1 MRRLSRKLRWPR
13 RQNARR
19 SCESA
24 FCETFVKI
32 AIRCTGCARML
43 LSGYHGCRVLCRCGD
58 SHACGGSQGSV
69 PPECETFVISGP
81 RLPRGYRLF
90 RAPKVGNVSQNWRK
104 TGFSGALELYKT
116 SRLCANPALCRALAA
131 LRWPECETFATRH
144 FRLFLAHDGRNLLQ
158 SLCFGVSE
166 AVNVKHLCAN
176 PALAEPYMRLG
187 GQRRDIQNGRHSSL
201 SGCWCANPPLVEA
214 QVR

>member
-1 MRRLSRKLRWPR
+1 MCLSQNKSPLFCSFFPELSVGRLALRRLSRKLRWAR

-69 PPECETFVISGP
+69 PPECETFVISAP
-81 RLPRGYRLF
+81 RLPRGYRLS
-90 RAPKVGNVSQNWRK
+90 RAPKVVNVSQNWRR
-104 TGFSGALELYKT
+104 TGSSGASELHKT
-116 SRLCANPALCRALAA
+116 SRLCARPASCRAS
-131 LRWPECETFATRH
+131 
-144 FRLFLAHDGRNLLQ
+144 LL
-158 SLCFGVSE
+158 S
-166 AVNVKHLCAN
+166 
-176 PALAEPYMRLG
+176 
-187 GQRRDIQNGRHSSL
+187 
-201 SGCWCANPPLVEA
+201 PLKK
-214 QVR
+214 